1 MSISAPSPPPPPP
14 APGPAVENLFAGED
28 RGHGLHATLAVAAVI
43 VSLLLIPYL
52 LNRSVIGA
60 APVRAGQEITLGA
73 FRYRP
78 APGWQIDRGAS
89 QADRVSVLVK
99 GATRYRVTP
108 LGRQSSA
115 ANAFKAAGRRY
126 EAGGRGRIGDA
137 PASVHTARG
146 LAGLVAPISGRTV
159 AGTLTVVV
167 AGGEGLGITLTARH
181 TAPLTAAIAD
191 DVVTM
196 LDSVEVVDA

>member
-1 MSISAPSPPPPPP
+1 MSLSAPAPPPP
-14 APGPAVENLFAGED
+14 AHSPAVEHVIAGG
-28 RGHGLHATLAVAAVI
+28 RGHGLHATVAVAV
-43 VSLLLIPYL
+43 VMVLLLLIPYL

-60 APVRAGQEITLGA
+60 APVYAGQEVTLGA

-78 APGWQIDRGAS
+78 APGWQVDRGES

-99 GATRYRVTP
+99 GATSYRVTP

-126 EAGGRGRIGDA
+126 EATGRGRIGDE
-137 PASVHTARG
+137 PASVRTARG

-167 AGGEGLGITLTARH
+167 GDGEGLGITLTARH